1 MDLNVILCFRGLGCC
16 DHISTDVYSAISC
29 GFGIPVNVFVCIVI
43 VMSLETTHI
52 VCVVLACVCVNV

>member
-1 MDLNVILCFRGLGCC
+1 MDLDVMLCFRGLSCC

-43 VMSLETTHI
+43 VMSL
-52 VCVVLACVCVNV
+52 LCVCVCTMSV